1 LSVTGAS
8 PVLYAALNSGQPGG
22 PVFAWKD
29 ISAIGRDI
37 TGTFAPLT
45 AKNSK
50 DEGIAGP
57 LGIGFGFPFF
67 SAGQAPDVVTQL
79 YVSPNGFVTF
89 SPFAGDTST
98 NRSLPGTLAPSNCIA
113 LFWDDLDLT
122 SAGNIY
128 CATDSIAGTFT
139 LQFQNAPIKNT
150 GKSVTCQLIL
160 KTSGELMMQYQSIGV
175 SNQCTVG
182 VQNAARTQGL
192 QVAFNQNYLQ
202 SGFAVRLTPTP
213 WLGLGAN
220 AGLVP
225 RWTGESISLSLDP
238 TSLAQGNYA
247 ATLLVQ
253 TADPALPMTVLPIS
267 FNVLAPIDLWR
278 LNNFGTSSNT
288 GLAADGADP
297 DGDGL
302 VNLVEYALGLN
313 PNSPDP
319 NPLSFSLPGRHLTL
333 VYTRPHPTPVDITY
347 IAEVASTLGTGI
359 WNSGP
364 TYVTQTA
371 VDNGNGTET
380 VTVTDLADA
389 AIAPAHYVRV
399 RFSR

>member
-1 LSVTGAS
+1 
-8 PVLYAALNSGQPGG
+8 
-22 PVFAWKD
+22 
-29 ISAIGRDI
+29 
-37 TGTFAPLT
+37 
-45 AKNSK
+45 
-50 DEGIAGP
+50 
-57 LGIGFGFPFF
+57 
-67 SAGQAPDVVTQL
+67 
-79 YVSPNGFVTF
+79 
-89 SPFAGDTST
+89 
-98 NRSLPGTLAPSNCIA
+98 
-113 LFWDDLDLT
+113 
-122 SAGNIY
+122 
-128 CATDSIAGTFT
+128 
-139 LQFQNAPIKNT
+139 
-150 GKSVTCQLIL
+150 
-160 KTSGELMMQYQSIGV
+160 
-175 SNQCTVG
+175 
-182 VQNAARTQGL
+182 
-192 QVAFNQNYLQ
+192 
-202 SGFAVRLTPTP
+202 
-213 WLGLGAN
+213 
-220 AGLVP
+220 
-225 RWTGESISLSLDP
+225 
-238 TSLAQGNYA
+238 LAQGNYA

-278 LNNFGTSSNT
+278 LNNFGTSSNS

-319 NPLSFSLPGRHLTL
+319 NPLSFSLPRRHLTL
-333 VYTRPHPTPVDITY
+333 VYRRPHPTPVDITY